1 MTGQQW
7 FRWVGVFQHV
17 GEWALGQLLSGRRAG
32 AQRLRLDFPWG
43 RSLLFAMLCSFLIV
57 SCQQSTPKTLT
68 PRPGNRLVLG
78 TTATVETID
87 PANSY
92 KIFTGALLYNLG
104 DRLYTY
110 KLGTDELVPQLAR
123 DFPQVSG
130 DGLTYTIPLRQ
141 GVLYHDG
148 TPFNAETMAFSLNRF
163 IQNRGAPSFLL
174 SDLIESVQATG
185 AYELTIQLKNPFAAF
200 PSLLAFSGACAV
212 SPNAYKIGQG
222 AFVADAFV
230 GTGPYKLVRY
240 GTDQL
245 QLDAFDQYWG
255 GKPANQGVD
264 IQFYSSPA
272 NLFNAFR
279 TGAVDVAYQSLSLD
293 QVNKIRESAAITGW
307 RVLEKAGGEINYL
320 TLNVTSPPLDRLEV
334 RQALAAIVDRQVL
347 RDRIFQGQVEPL
359 YTLIPSTLDEEVP
372 TFQTTYGDSNAEK
385 ARELLTQAGYS
396 ETNPLK
402 VEFWYRSN
410 IASGQLAAVTLK
422 AIARQKLGKLLQLEL
437 RSVESTTANRL
448 VEKGVY
454 PTFLFDWAADFL
466 DADNYIE
473 PFLRCSNGST
483 QTGCIE
489 GSSQVQGSFYYS
501 ERANDLVNR
510 SRREQ
515 DPEKRRQIFAEIQ
528 QLVAD
533 EVPYIPFWQ
542 NKDFLFTQPWIQ
554 GASLEVTQKVPLW
567 TLRKHQA

>member
-1 MTGQQW
+1 MLQYWGAW
-7 FRWVGVFQHV
+7 W
-17 GEWALGQLLSGRRAG
+17 LGQRLSWWRAG
-32 AQRLRLDFPWG
+32 AQRLKLASSWG
-43 RSLLFAMLCSFLIV
+43 RSLLFALLGSLLIV
-57 SCQQSTPKTLT
+57 SCQQSTPTMLV

-87 PANSY
+87 PADSY

-123 DFPQVSG
+123 DFPQVSE

-141 GVLYHDG
+141 GVVYHDG

-163 IQNRGAPSFLL
+163 IQNGGGPSFLL
-174 SDLIESVQATG
+174 SDLVESVQATG
-185 AYELTIQLKNPFAAF
+185 DYELTIQLKNPFAAF
-200 PSLLAFSGACAV
+200 PSLLAFSGTCAV
-212 SPNAYKIGQG
+212 SPKAYKIEQG
-222 AFVADAFV
+222 AFVPDAFV

-245 QLDAFDQYWG
+245 QLDAFEQYWG
-255 GKPANQGVD
+255 GQPANQGID

-293 QVNKIRESAAITGW
+293 QVNKIKESAATTGW

-320 TLNVTSPPLDRLEV
+320 TLNVTSPPLNRLEV

-372 TFQTTYGDSNAEK
+372 TFQTTYGDSNAAK
-385 ARELLTQAGYS
+385 ARELLTRAGYS
-396 ETNPLK
+396 ETHPLK

-473 PFLRCSNGST
+473 PFLRCRNGSP

-501 ERANDLVNR
+501 ERANELVNR

-515 DPEKRRQIFAEIQ
+515 NPDKRRQIFAEIQ

-542 NKDFLFTQPWIQ
+542 NKDFLFTQPWVQ

-567 TLRKHQA
+567 TLRKATG